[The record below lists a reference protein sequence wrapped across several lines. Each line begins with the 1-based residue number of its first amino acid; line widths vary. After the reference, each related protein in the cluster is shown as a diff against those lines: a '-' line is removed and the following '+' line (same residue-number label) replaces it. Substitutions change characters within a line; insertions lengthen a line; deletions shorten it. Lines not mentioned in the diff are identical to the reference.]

1 MLYRAADGEPPKIVQ
16 AGKLG
21 KIEILGKGQQF
32 VAFGTHPSGAEL
44 EWFPEPPGAELRMGL
59 PAVTE
64 DQIHA
69 FLEACAPIIEAESP
83 KRANGQDHGAGEPE
97 PIHSALPPRS
107 PASRTAGRPTG
118 NLGTRSAWPY
128 SVRPAAARPGRQ
140 CSTPSQHPTPRTVAA
155 SARWEHYST
164 ILPNLIGA
172 GTIFHM
178 AAEAKQRAPTEG
190 DTPDPEILAN
200 PDMSVLRLGRRDP
213 PAFPMEVLCK
223 TWGNWAGTTA
233 DAAACP
239 VDNVVAPL
247 LASASALIGHARWA
261 QVTPGW
267 MEPPHLWCGAVGDS
281 GTGKSPGAD
290 TLLRDVLPELERR
303 MLGDF
308 PDRLAQ
314 WRIAAETH
322 AVAAERWKAE
332 VRTAGK
338 SGTPP
343 PLPPAA
349 DIPLALLW
357 QNVSEWDSRIGVSVI
372 HGWSAAGEPTMV
384 RRVLDW
390 HDELDDWLEPFLT
403 RLGHKARRRMCPRYI
418 AGLIGPGDRKSVQPM
433 AERLVPGDYDQL
445 HHFIA
450 AGLWDAAPLEAELLM
465 QADRLVG
472 GPDAV
477 LVIDDTALPKACPWA
492 CPEEGQ
498 PFGWRCPAIC
508 LCPGEDRQL
517 PDAGLGH
524 AGERRG
530 AGDGGPAAVPAGE
543 LDERCGSYGNGTG
556 SGGSPGI
563 PQ

>member
-247 LASASALIGHARWA
+247 LASASALISHARWA

-349 DIPLALLW
+349 DIPLGLSSIEPNDAGDEMDGSQEVPRGLLVAGSDCTKLLDLGEEVLN
-357 QNVSEWDSRIGVSVI
+357 QMARRIKLSVI
-372 HGWSAAGEPTMV
+372 V
-384 RRVLDW
+384 
-390 HDELDDWLEPFLT
+390 
-403 RLGHKARRRMCPRYI
+403 ARRRPVGSRRDDS
-418 AGLIGPGDRKSVQPM
+418 GLARGRQRLKDARVGV
-433 AERLVPGDYDQL
+433 ERLVGDQRIGL
-445 HHFIA
+445 HRGQQVVCSFQVVCLA
-450 AGLWDAAPLEAELLM
+450 AGQEEADRVAQCIDQGMYLGAQSAARSP
-465 QADRLVG
+465 DRLVLAG
-472 GPDAV
+472 FFSAPALCWWARTMV
-477 LVIDDTALPKACPWA
+477 LSIIAYSLSASA
-492 CPEEGQ
+492 A
-498 PFGWRCPAIC
+498 RC
-508 LCPGEDRQL
+508 
-517 PDAGLGH
+517 
-524 AGERRG
+524 
-530 AGDGGPAAVPAGE
+530 
-543 LDERCGSYGNGTG
+543 
-556 SGGSPGI
+556 
-563 PQ
+563 